1 VTEHFAEYVQRLRR
15 PGQYKPSTVQLAQVY
30 ALCIAS
36 AGQLQ
41 RLHNHEQVAC
51 LASTACTTA
60 SRSRGLVC
68 TVRRHTAGFPTVSII
83 NYFLDQEDR
92 SISYRYRTHLVVV
105 VVVIVIRLLVGATSS
120 KNLTIRRFNFSNGI
134 RMKFG
139 MIVLQVNTHRLT
151 ESDFPFNVI
160 ISRRRP

>member
-1 VTEHFAEYVQRLRR
+1 MTEHFAEYVQRLRR

-92 SISYRYRTHLVVV
+92 SISYRYRTHLCCCCCCCYCYSSSCWGDLFKKPNDTSFQFFKWNQDE
-105 VVVIVIRLLVGATSS
+105 IRHDCSSS
-120 KNLTIRRFNFSNGI
+120 KYASIDGVRFSI
-134 RMKFG
+134 
-139 MIVLQVNTHRLT
+139 
-151 ESDFPFNVI
+151 
-160 ISRRRP
+160 